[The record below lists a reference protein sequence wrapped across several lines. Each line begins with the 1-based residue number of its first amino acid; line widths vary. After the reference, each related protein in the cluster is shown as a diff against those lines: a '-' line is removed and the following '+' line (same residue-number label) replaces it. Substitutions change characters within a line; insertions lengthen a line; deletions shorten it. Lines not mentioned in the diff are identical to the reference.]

1 MYQKVRKFLGRVKR
15 WVLREVFWESN
26 LLRTVNNDT
35 QKIKKLEEKLDE
47 EKNRINNIKNNYEE
61 EIKVL
66 KSFVDYDIS
75 KDVENVYYFY
85 SGSNNCGCEA
95 LLKTL
100 TQINKKPA
108 KNNALITFRRGED
121 IGKNVSRYIKYLIK
135 PTDNNNSDKPIYMG
149 DTKFDFEDLG
159 IEEFVKKLKK
169 NSIAYSIGGD
179 NYCYGDDINRLLAQY
194 NKIFHKYGI
203 KTILQGCSINEE
215 VFDDPEVLKDLN
227 LYDMIIA
234 RETITY
240 NKLIE
245 NGITKNTH
253 LIPDSAFVL
262 EKEKVKLPEEFI
274 EGNTVGINVSSL
286 IKSYTENP
294 EQIYLNYVSLI
305 KYILEET
312 DMSVALIPHVFW
324 EKSND
329 LEPLQELYDE
339 FSYTNRICL
348 IKENDA
354 SKLKGYISSCKIFV
368 GARTHATIAAY
379 SSCVPTLVV
388 GYSVKSKG
396 IAKDLFGSYENYVIP
411 VDELK
416 TPNKLLEAY
425 KYIED
430 NYDEIKNYLDKRI
443 PEYIEPLKKCSSLIE
458 ELRKKK
464 TSQELPQDE
473 CTGCRACANACPK
486 GCISF
491 RKNKEGFLYPQVDY
505 SECIH
510 CGKCLKACPVYN
522 SLKTEHNRKCFAV
535 KAGDKVRKTSSS
547 GGVFYHLAD
556 EVLSKQ
562 GVVFG
567 SAFDENMDLKHIAIT
582 NKKDLYKL
590 QGSKYLQ
597 SNTKNAFKEV
607 KEYLDDKKT
616 VLYVGTPCQI
626 KGLNLF
632 LNKKY
637 DNLYT
642 VDIICH
648 GVPSP
653 LVFSKY
659 ISKLEEKYNSNVI
672 KYNFRNKE
680 DGWKKYNTTVEF
692 EDGNIFKEKY
702 DQNIYMKGFLRN
714 LYLRKSCYKCSAKGF
729 TSGSDITLGDFWE
742 IQEELPEFDD
752 DKGCSIV
759 FVNTKHGENLFNS
772 IQENFDIKK
781 ISDKVLKYNKSA
793 IESSFENKNRTRF
806 FNDLDNL
813 DIEENINNNLYDE
826 V

>member
-1 MYQKVRKFLGRVKR
+1 MYQKVRRFLGRVKR
-15 WVLREVFWESN
+15 WIIREICWESN
-26 LLRTVNNDT
+26 LIRTVNNDRER
-35 QKIKKLEEKLDE
+35 IKKLEEKLDE
-47 EKNRINNIKNNYEE
+47 EKNKINNIKNSYEE
-61 EIKVL
+61 EIEVL
-66 KSFVDYDIS
+66 KNYVDYDIS
-75 KDVENVYYFY
+75 KDVENIYYFY

-121 IGKNVSRYIKYLIK
+121 INKNVGKYIKYLIK
-135 PTDNNNSDKPIYMG
+135 PTSRDDSNNHIYMG

-159 IEEFVKKLKK
+159 IEEYIKKLKK

-179 NYCYGDDINRLLAQY
+179 NYCYGDEVNRLLAQY

-203 KTILQGCSINEE
+203 KTVLQGCSINEE
-215 VFDDPEVLKDLN
+215 VFENPEVLKDLN

-240 NKLIE
+240 DNLIK

-253 LIPDSAFVL
+253 LIPDSAFLL
-262 EKEKVKLPEEFI
+262 EKDKVELPKEFI
-274 EGNTVGINVSSL
+274 EGNTIGINVSPL

-294 EQIYLNYVSLI
+294 EQIYLNYVNLI
-305 KYILEET
+305 KYILNET
-312 DMSVALIPHVFW
+312 DMSIALIPHVFW

-339 FSYTNRICL
+339 FSYTNRICI

-396 IAKDLFGSYENYVIP
+396 IAKDIFGSYEKYVIP
-411 VDELK
+411 VSDLNS
-416 TPNKLLEAY
+416 PNKLLEAY
-425 KYIED
+425 KYIEN
-430 NYDEIKNYLDKRI
+430 NYNEIKEYLNKKI
-443 PEYIEPLKKCSSLIE
+443 PKYIEPLKQCSSLIE

-464 TSQELPQDE
+464 TSKELPQEE

-486 GCISF
+486 NCISF
-491 RKNKEGFLYPQVDY
+491 RKNKEGFLYPQIDY

-510 CGKCLKACPVYN
+510 CGKCIKSCPVYN
-522 SLKTEHNRKCFAV
+522 NLKLEHNRKCLVV
-535 KAGDKVRKTSSS
+535 KASDKVRKSSSS

-556 EVLSKQ
+556 EVLSRK

-567 SAFDENMDLKHIAIT
+567 SAFDENLDLKHIAIT
-582 NKKDLYKL
+582 NKKDLHKL

-597 SNTKNAFKEV
+597 SNTKNTFKEV
-607 KEYLDDKKT
+607 KEYLNDNRI

-626 KGLNLF
+626 KGLHLF

-642 VDIICH
+642 ADIICH

-672 KYNFRNKE
+672 KYDFRNKDE
-680 DGWKKYNTTVEF
+680 GWKNFNTKIEL
-692 EDGNIFKEKY
+692 ENGNILKEKY

-714 LYLRKSCYKCSAKGF
+714 LYLRKSCYNCSAKGF
-729 TSGSDITLGDFWE
+729 TSGSDITMGDSWG
-742 IQEELPEFDD
+742 IQNEFKEFDD
-752 DKGCSIV
+752 DKGCSII
-759 FVNTKHGENLFNS
+759 FINTKQGQNLFNS
-772 IQENFDIKK
+772 VQENFEIKK
-781 ISDKVLKYNKSA
+781 IDDRLVKYNKA
-793 IESSFENKNRTRF
+793 LVESVFENKNRTRF
-806 FNDLDNL
+806 FNDLDKI

>member
-1 MYQKVRKFLGRVKR
+1 MYQKVRRFLGRVKR
-15 WVLREVFWESN
+15 WIIREICWESN
-26 LLRTVNNDT
+26 LIRTVNNDRER
-35 QKIKKLEEKLDE
+35 IKKLEEKLDE
-47 EKNRINNIKNNYEE
+47 EKNKINNIKNSYEE
-61 EIKVL
+61 EIEVL
-66 KSFVDYDIS
+66 KNYVDYDIS
-75 KDVENVYYFY
+75 KDVENIYYFY

-121 IGKNVSRYIKYLIK
+121 INKNVGKYIKYLIK
-135 PTDNNNSDKPIYMG
+135 PTSQDNSNNLIYMG
-149 DTKFDFEDLG
+149 DTKFNFEDLG
-159 IEEFVKKLKK
+159 IEEYIKKLNK

-179 NYCYGDDINRLLAQY
+179 NYCYGDEVNRLLAQY

-203 KTILQGCSINEE
+203 KTVLQGCSINEE
-215 VFDDPEVLKDLN
+215 VFENPEVLKDLN
-227 LYDMIIA
+227 MYDMIIA

-240 NKLIE
+240 DNLIK

-253 LIPDSAFVL
+253 LIPDSAFLL
-262 EKEKVKLPEEFI
+262 EKDKVELPKEFI
-274 EGNTVGINVSSL
+274 EGNTIGINVSPL
-286 IKSYTENP
+286 IKSYTESP
-294 EQIYLNYVSLI
+294 EQIYLNYVNLI
-305 KYILEET
+305 KYILNET
-312 DMSVALIPHVFW
+312 DMSIALIPHVFW

-339 FSYTNRICL
+339 FSYTNRICI

-396 IAKDLFGSYENYVIP
+396 IAKDIFGSYEKYVIP
-411 VDELK
+411 VSDLNS
-416 TPNKLLEAY
+416 PNKLLEAY
-425 KYIED
+425 KYIEN
-430 NYDEIKNYLDKRI
+430 NYNEIKEYLNKRI
-443 PEYIEPLKKCSSLIE
+443 PKYIEPLKQCSSLIE

-464 TSQELPQDE
+464 TSKELPQEE

-486 GCISF
+486 NCISF
-491 RKNKEGFLYPQVDY
+491 RKNKEGFLYPQIDY

-510 CGKCLKACPVYN
+510 CGKCIKSCPVYN
-522 SLKTEHNRKCFAV
+522 NLKLEHNRKCLVV
-535 KAGDKVRKTSSS
+535 KASDKVRKSSSS

-556 EVLSKQ
+556 EVLSRK

-567 SAFDENMDLKHIAIT
+567 SAFDENLDLKHIAIT

-597 SNTKNAFKEV
+597 SNTKNTFKEV
-607 KEYLDDKKT
+607 KEYLNDNKI

-626 KGLNLF
+626 KGLHLF

-672 KYNFRNKE
+672 KYDFRNKDE
-680 DGWKKYNTTVEF
+680 GWKNFNTKIEL
-692 EDGNIFKEKY
+692 ENGNILKEKY

-714 LYLRKSCYKCSAKGF
+714 LYLRKSCYNCSAKGF
-729 TSGSDITLGDFWE
+729 TSGSDITMGDSWG
-742 IQEELPEFDD
+742 IQNEFKEFDD
-752 DKGCSIV
+752 DKGCSII
-759 FVNTKHGENLFNS
+759 FINTKQGQNLFNS
-772 IQENFDIKK
+772 VQENFEIKK
-781 ISDKVLKYNKSA
+781 IDDRLLKYNKSLV
-793 IESSFENKNRTRF
+793 ESVFENKNRTRF
-806 FNDLDNL
+806 FNDLDKI

>member
-1 MYQKVRKFLGRVKR
+1 MYQKVRKFLGRIKR
-15 WVLREVFWESN
+15 WIIREVNWESN
-26 LLRTVNNDT
+26 LIKAVNNNE
-35 QKIKKLEEKLDE
+35 QKIKKLEEKLN
-47 EKNRINNIKNNYEE
+47 EKENKINNYEE
-61 EIKVL
+61 ELNVL
-66 KSFVDYDIS
+66 KNFIDYDIS
-75 KDVENVYYFY
+75 KDVENIYYFH

-100 TQINKKPA
+100 TQVNKKPA
-108 KNNALITFRRGED
+108 KNNALITFRRKED
-121 IGKNVSRYIKYLIK
+121 INKNIGRYIKYIVK
-135 PTDNNNSDKPIYMG
+135 PTDSNNTNKPVYMG

-169 NSIAYSIGGD
+169 NSIAFSIGGD
-179 NYCYGDDINRLLAQY
+179 NYCYGEEINKLLAQY

-215 VFDDPEVLKDLN
+215 VFDDSEVLRDLN

-240 NKLIE
+240 NNLIN

-253 LIPDSAFVL
+253 LIPDSAFIL
-262 EKEKVKLPEEFI
+262 EKEEVELPKEFI
-274 EGNTVGINVSSL
+274 DGNTVGINVSPL

-294 EQIYLNYVSLI
+294 EQIYLNYVNLI

-324 EKSND
+324 DKQND

-339 FSYTNRICL
+339 FSYTNRICI
-348 IKENDA
+348 IKENNA

-396 IAKDLFGSYENYVIP
+396 IAKDLFGSYEKYVIS
-411 VDELK
+411 VNDLNE
-416 TPNKLLEAY
+416 PNKLLEAY

-430 NYDEIKNYLDKRI
+430 NCDDIKKYLNKKI
-443 PEYIEPLKKCSSLIE
+443 PEYIKPLKECSSLIE

-464 TSQELPQDE
+464 SSKELPQDE

-491 RKNKEGFLYPQVDY
+491 SKNKEGFLYPQVDY
-505 SECIH
+505 SKCIH
-510 CGKCLKACPVYN
+510 CGKCIKACPVYN
-522 SLKTEHNRKCFAV
+522 SVKTENNRKCFAV

-556 EVLSKQ
+556 EVLSRQ

-567 SAFDENMDLKHIAIT
+567 SAFDENLDLKHIAIAD
-582 NKKDLYKL
+582 KKDLHKL

-597 SNTKNAFKEV
+597 SNTKNTYKEV
-607 KEYLDDKKT
+607 KEYLNDKRI

-626 KGLNLF
+626 KGLHLF
-632 LNKKY
+632 LNKEY

-642 VDIICH
+642 VDVICH

-659 ISKLEEKYNSNVI
+659 ISKLEEKYKSNVV
-672 KYNFRNKE
+672 KYSFRNKDE
-680 DGWKKYNTTVEF
+680 GWKNFHTKIEF
-692 EDGNIFKEKY
+692 EDGNILNERF
-702 DQNIYMKGFLRN
+702 DQNVYMKGFLRN
-714 LYLRKSCYKCSAKGF
+714 LYLRKSCYNCSAKGF
-729 TSGSDITLGDFWE
+729 TSGSDMTLGDFWG
-742 IQEELPEFDD
+742 IQDELKEFDD
-752 DKGCSIV
+752 DKGCSVV
-759 FVNTKHGENLFNS
+759 FINTKRGEDLFNQV
-772 IQENFDIKK
+772 QENFDIKK
-781 ISDKVLKYNKSA
+781 VNDKVLKYNKSA
-793 IESSFENKNRTRF
+793 IESVFENKNRTRF
-806 FNDLDNL
+806 FNDLDKV

>member
-1 MYQKVRKFLGRVKR
+1 MYQKVRRFLGRVKR
-15 WVLREVFWESN
+15 WIIREICWESN
-26 LLRTVNNDT
+26 LIRTVNNDRER
-35 QKIKKLEEKLDE
+35 IKKLEEKLDE
-47 EKNRINNIKNNYEE
+47 EKNKINNIKNSYEE
-61 EIKVL
+61 EIEVL
-66 KSFVDYDIS
+66 KNYVDYDIS
-75 KDVENVYYFY
+75 KDVENIYYFY

-121 IGKNVSRYIKYLIK
+121 INKNVGKYIKYLIK
-135 PTDNNNSDKPIYMG
+135 PTSQDNSNNLIYMG

-159 IEEFVKKLKK
+159 IEEYIKKLNK

-179 NYCYGDDINRLLAQY
+179 NYCYGDEVNRLLAQY

-203 KTILQGCSINEE
+203 KTVLQGCSINEE
-215 VFDDPEVLKDLN
+215 VFENPEVLKDLN
-227 LYDMIIA
+227 MYDMIIA

-240 NKLIE
+240 DNLIK

-253 LIPDSAFVL
+253 LIPDSAFLL
-262 EKEKVKLPEEFI
+262 EKDKVELPKEFI
-274 EGNTVGINVSSL
+274 EGNTIGINVSPL

-294 EQIYLNYVSLI
+294 EQIYLNYVNLI
-305 KYILEET
+305 KYILNET
-312 DMSVALIPHVFW
+312 DMSIALIPHVFW

-339 FSYTNRICL
+339 FSYTNRICI

-396 IAKDLFGSYENYVIP
+396 IAKDIFGSYEKYVIP
-411 VDELK
+411 VSDLNS
-416 TPNKLLEAY
+416 PNKLLEAY
-425 KYIED
+425 KYIEN
-430 NYDEIKNYLDKRI
+430 NYNEIKEYLNKRI
-443 PEYIEPLKKCSSLIE
+443 PKYIEPLKQCSSLIE

-464 TSQELPQDE
+464 TSKELPQEE

-486 GCISF
+486 NCISF
-491 RKNKEGFLYPQVDY
+491 RKNKEGFLYPQIDY

-510 CGKCLKACPVYN
+510 CGKCIKSCPVYN
-522 SLKTEHNRKCFAV
+522 NLKLEHNRKCLVV
-535 KAGDKVRKTSSS
+535 KASDKVRKSSSS

-556 EVLSKQ
+556 EVLSRK

-567 SAFDENMDLKHIAIT
+567 SAFDENLDLKHIAIT

-597 SNTKNAFKEV
+597 SNTKNTFKEV
-607 KEYLDDKKT
+607 KDYLNDNKI

-626 KGLNLF
+626 KGLHLF

-672 KYNFRNKE
+672 KYDFRNKDE
-680 DGWKKYNTTVEF
+680 GWKNFNTKIEL
-692 EDGNIFKEKY
+692 ENGNILKEKY

-714 LYLRKSCYKCSAKGF
+714 LYLRKSCYNCSAKGF
-729 TSGSDITLGDFWE
+729 TSGSDITMGDSWG
-742 IQEELPEFDD
+742 IQNEFKEFDD
-752 DKGCSIV
+752 DKGCSII
-759 FVNTKHGENLFNS
+759 FINTKQGQNLFNS
-772 IQENFDIKK
+772 VQENFEIKK
-781 ISDKVLKYNKSA
+781 IDDRLLKYNKA
-793 IESSFENKNRTRF
+793 LVESVFENKNRTRF
-806 FNDLDNL
+806 FNDLDKI

>member
-1 MYQKVRKFLGRVKR
+1 MYQKVRRFLGRVKR
-15 WVLREVFWESN
+15 WIIREICWESN
-26 LLRTVNNDT
+26 LIRTVNNDRER
-35 QKIKKLEEKLDE
+35 IKKLEEKLDE
-47 EKNRINNIKNNYEE
+47 EKNKINNIKNSYEE
-61 EIKVL
+61 EIEVL
-66 KSFVDYDIS
+66 KNYVDYDIS
-75 KDVENVYYFY
+75 KDVENIYYFY

-121 IGKNVSRYIKYLIK
+121 INKNVGKYIKYLIK
-135 PTDNNNSDKPIYMG
+135 PTSQDNSNNLIYMG

-159 IEEFVKKLKK
+159 IEEYIKKLNK

-179 NYCYGDDINRLLAQY
+179 NYCYGDEVNRLLAQY

-203 KTILQGCSINEE
+203 KTVLQGCSINEE
-215 VFDDPEVLKDLN
+215 VFENPEVLKDLN
-227 LYDMIIA
+227 MYDMIIA

-240 NKLIE
+240 DNLIK

-253 LIPDSAFVL
+253 LIPDSAFLL
-262 EKEKVKLPEEFI
+262 EKDKVELPKEFI
-274 EGNTVGINVSSL
+274 EGNTIGINVSPL

-294 EQIYLNYVSLI
+294 EQIYLNYVNLI
-305 KYILEET
+305 KYILNET
-312 DMSVALIPHVFW
+312 DMSIALIPHVFW

-339 FSYTNRICL
+339 FSYTNRICI

-396 IAKDLFGSYENYVIP
+396 IAKDIFGSYEKYVIP
-411 VDELK
+411 VSDLNS
-416 TPNKLLEAY
+416 PNKLLEAY
-425 KYIED
+425 KYIEN
-430 NYDEIKNYLDKRI
+430 NYNEIKEYLNKRI
-443 PEYIEPLKKCSSLIE
+443 PKYIEPLKQCSSLIE

-464 TSQELPQDE
+464 TSKELPQEE

-486 GCISF
+486 NCISF
-491 RKNKEGFLYPQVDY
+491 RKNKEGFLYPQIDY
-505 SECIH
+505 SECIR
-510 CGKCLKACPVYN
+510 CGKCIKSCPVYN
-522 SLKTEHNRKCFAV
+522 NLKLEHNRKCLVV
-535 KAGDKVRKTSSS
+535 KASDKVRKSSSS

-556 EVLSKQ
+556 EVLSRK

-567 SAFDENMDLKHIAIT
+567 SAFDENLDLKHIAIT
-582 NKKDLYKL
+582 NKKDLHKL

-597 SNTKNAFKEV
+597 SNTKNTFKEV
-607 KEYLDDKKT
+607 KEYLNDNKI

-626 KGLNLF
+626 KGLHLF

-672 KYNFRNKE
+672 KYDFRNKDE
-680 DGWKKYNTTVEF
+680 GWKNFNTKIEL
-692 EDGNIFKEKY
+692 ENGNILKEKY

-714 LYLRKSCYKCSAKGF
+714 LYLRKSCYNCSAKGF
-729 TSGSDITLGDFWE
+729 TSGSDITMGDSWG
-742 IQEELPEFDD
+742 IQNEFKEFDD
-752 DKGCSIV
+752 DKGCSII
-759 FVNTKHGENLFNS
+759 FINTKQGQNLFNS
-772 IQENFDIKK
+772 VQENFEIKK
-781 ISDKVLKYNKSA
+781 IDDRLLKYNKSLV
-793 IESSFENKNRTRF
+793 ESVFENKNRTRF
-806 FNDLDNL
+806 FNDLDKI

>member
-1 MYQKVRKFLGRVKR
+1 MYQKVRKLLGRIKR
-15 WVLREVFWESN
+15 WIIREVNWESN
-26 LLRTVNNDT
+26 LIRTVNNNE

-47 EKNRINNIKNNYEE
+47 KENKINNYEE
-61 EIKVL
+61 ELNLL
-66 KSFVDYDIS
+66 KNFVDYDIS
-75 KDVENVYYFY
+75 KDVENVYYFH

-100 TQINKKPA
+100 TQVNKKQA
-108 KNNALITFRRGED
+108 RNNALITFRRKED
-121 IGKNVSRYIKYLIK
+121 INKNVGRYIKYIVK
-135 PTDNNNSDKPIYMG
+135 PTDNKTNNPIFMG
-149 DTKFDFEDLG
+149 DTKFDFKDLG
-159 IEEFVKKLKK
+159 IEEFIKKLKK
-169 NSIAYSIGGD
+169 NSIAFSIGGD
-179 NYCYGDDINRLLAQY
+179 NYCYGEDVNKLLAQY
-194 NKIFHKYGI
+194 NKLFHKYGI
-203 KTILQGCSINEE
+203 KTVLQGCSINEE
-215 VFDDPEVLKDLN
+215 VFDDPEVLRDLN

-240 NKLIE
+240 NNLIN

-253 LIPDSAFVL
+253 LIPDSAFTL
-262 EKEKVKLPEEFI
+262 EKEEVELPKEFI
-274 EGNTVGINVSSL
+274 EGNTVGINVSPL

-294 EQIYLNYVSLI
+294 EQIYLNYVNLI
-305 KYILEET
+305 KHILEET

-324 EKSND
+324 EKQND
-329 LEPLQELYDE
+329 LEPLQELYNE
-339 FSYTNRICL
+339 FAHTNRICI
-348 IKENDA
+348 IKDNDA

-396 IAKDLFGSYENYVIP
+396 IAKDLFGSYEKYVIS
-411 VDELK
+411 VNDLSS
-416 TPNKLLEAY
+416 PNKLLEAY

-430 NYDEIKNYLDKRI
+430 NCDEIKKHLINKI
-443 PEYIEPLKKCSSLIE
+443 PEYIKPLKECSSLIE

-464 TSQELPQDE
+464 SSKELPQDE

-491 RKNKEGFLYPQVDY
+491 VKNKEGFLYPQVDY
-505 SECIH
+505 SKCIH
-510 CGKCLKACPVYN
+510 CGKCIKACPVYN
-522 SLKTEHNRKCFAV
+522 SVKLENNKKCLAV

-556 EVLSKQ
+556 EVLSRK

-567 SAFDENMDLKHIAIT
+567 AAFDENMDLKHISIT
-582 NKKDLYKL
+582 DRKDLYKL

-597 SNTKNAFKEV
+597 SNTKNTFTEV
-607 KEYLDDKKT
+607 KEYLNDNKI

-642 VDIICH
+642 IDIICH

-659 ISKLEEKYNSNVI
+659 ISKLEDKYKSNVV

-680 DGWKKYNTTVEF
+680 EGWKQYNTKIEF
-692 EDGNIFKEKY
+692 EDGSIFKEKY
-702 DQNIYMKGFLRN
+702 DKNIYMKGFLRN
-714 LYLRKSCYKCSAKGF
+714 LYLRKSCYNCSAKGF
-729 TSGSDITLGDFWE
+729 TSGSDITLGDFWG

-752 DKGCSIV
+752 DKGCSVV
-759 FVNTKHGENLFNS
+759 FINTKHGEDLFNQ
-772 IQENFDIKK
+772 IQENFDVKRIN
-781 ISDKVLKYNKSA
+781 DKVLKYNKSA

-806 FNDLDNL
+806 FNDLDKV

>member
-1 MYQKVRKFLGRVKR
+1 MYQKVRRFLGRVKR
-15 WVLREVFWESN
+15 WIIREICWESN
-26 LLRTVNNDT
+26 LIRTVNNDRER
-35 QKIKKLEEKLDE
+35 IKKLEEKLDE
-47 EKNRINNIKNNYEE
+47 EKNKINNIKNSYEE
-61 EIKVL
+61 EIEVL
-66 KSFVDYDIS
+66 KNYVDYDIS
-75 KDVENVYYFY
+75 KDVENIYYFY

-121 IGKNVSRYIKYLIK
+121 INKNVGKYIKYLIK
-135 PTDNNNSDKPIYMG
+135 PTSQDNSNNLIYMG

-159 IEEFVKKLKK
+159 IEEYIKKLNK

-179 NYCYGDDINRLLAQY
+179 NYCYGDEVNRLLAQY

-203 KTILQGCSINEE
+203 KTVLQGCSINEE
-215 VFDDPEVLKDLN
+215 VFENPEVLKDLN

-240 NKLIE
+240 DNLIK

-253 LIPDSAFVL
+253 LIPDSAFLL
-262 EKEKVKLPEEFI
+262 EKDKVELPKEFI
-274 EGNTVGINVSSL
+274 EGNTIGINVSPL

-294 EQIYLNYVSLI
+294 EQIYLNYVNLI
-305 KYILEET
+305 KYILNET
-312 DMSVALIPHVFW
+312 DMSIALIPHVFW

-339 FSYTNRICL
+339 FSYTNRICI

-396 IAKDLFGSYENYVIP
+396 IAKDIFGSYEKYVIP
-411 VDELK
+411 VSDLNS
-416 TPNKLLEAY
+416 PNKLLEAY
-425 KYIED
+425 KYIEN
-430 NYDEIKNYLDKRI
+430 NYNEIKEYLNKRI
-443 PEYIEPLKKCSSLIE
+443 PKYIEPLKQCSSLIE

-464 TSQELPQDE
+464 TSKELPQEE
-473 CTGCRACANACPK
+473 CTGCRACANACSK
-486 GCISF
+486 NCISF
-491 RKNKEGFLYPQVDY
+491 RKNKEGFLYPQIDY
-505 SECIH
+505 SECIR
-510 CGKCLKACPVYN
+510 CGKCIKSCPVYN
-522 SLKTEHNRKCFAV
+522 NLKLEHNRKCLVV
-535 KAGDKVRKTSSS
+535 KASDKVRKSSSS

-556 EVLSKQ
+556 EVLSRK

-567 SAFDENMDLKHIAIT
+567 SAFDENLDLKHIAIT

-597 SNTKNAFKEV
+597 SNTKNTFKEV
-607 KEYLDDKKT
+607 KDYLNDNKI

-626 KGLNLF
+626 KGLHLF

-672 KYNFRNKE
+672 KYDFRNKDE
-680 DGWKKYNTTVEF
+680 GWKNFNTKIEL
-692 EDGNIFKEKY
+692 ENGNILKEKY

-714 LYLRKSCYKCSAKGF
+714 LYLRKSCYNCSAKGF
-729 TSGSDITLGDFWE
+729 TSGSDITMGDSWG
-742 IQEELPEFDD
+742 IQNEFKEFDD
-752 DKGCSIV
+752 DKGCSII
-759 FVNTKHGENLFNS
+759 FINTKQGQNLFNS
-772 IQENFDIKK
+772 VQENFEIKK
-781 ISDKVLKYNKSA
+781 IDDRLLKYNKA
-793 IESSFENKNRTRF
+793 LVESVFENKNRTRF
-806 FNDLDNL
+806 FNDLDKI